1 MGKNERMRRL
11 YANHLGREERVLASV
26 RGTVETG
33 RGEPWTGLLLATDR
47 RLAFIADDE
56 ASYLPYSAIERVG
69 RGKSLLG
76 GYIALSTGGH
86 EVRIKWINPRRDEAV
101 RAYATHGVR
110 QGKLRRPPLA
120 HTPRLLSERARCPSG
135 DGPGA
140 GRTTR
145 GLALDQPP
153 DEQHEQDDHEYAD
166 EAIASAGKSERECCG
181 GHEGSL
187 VGGPLGERA
196 HKPLPT

>member
-56 ASYLPYSAIERVG
+56 ASYLPYSAIERVA

-76 GYIALSTGGH
+76 SLHLAAH
-86 EVRIKWINPRRDEAV
+86 PRARGARQVDQLAARAAV
-101 RAYATHGVR
+101 RAHGA
-110 QGKLRRPPLA
+110 RR
-120 HTPRLLSERARCPSG
+120 RAR
-135 DGPGA
+135 GPA
-140 GRTTR
+140 QAALALGRT
-145 GLALDQPP
+145 
-153 DEQHEQDDHEYAD
+153 
-166 EAIASAGKSERECCG
+166 
-181 GHEGSL
+181 
-187 VGGPLGERA
+187 
-196 HKPLPT
+196 PTA